1 MSPAFVVAIAH
12 LRLKETSKLAISSP
26 SHAVALLYA
35 TLNNDLL
42 LHDDVNVDPDAVAQ
56 YLVKLH
62 IRIKVLLLFCSS
74 ELAPEALTTPMT
86 VFG

>member
-12 LRLKETSKLAISSP
+12 LRLKKTSKLAITSP
-26 SHAVALLYA
+26 SHAVALLNS

-42 LHDDVNVDPDAVAQ
+42 LYDDVNVDPDAVAQ
-56 YLVKLH
+56 YLIKLY
-62 IRIKVLLLFCSS
+62 IRVKVLLLFCSS

-86 VFG
+86 MLC